1 MRGTTVVKP
10 ADAVKRWVVVDATD
24 QILGRLA
31 SAVARSL
38 RGKRRADFTP
48 HVDQGDFVI
57 VLNVEHIK
65 LTGRKLEQ
73 KMFKRYTGYPGGLK
87 LIPYSVLMQKRPET
101 ALRRAVWG
109 MLSRSRMSRKQIRAL
124 KIYKGGTHPHGAQQP
139 LSVKLL
145 NGELVSA

>member
-1 MRGTTVVKP
+1 MGTSVVKP
-10 ADAVKRWVVVDATD
+10 ADAVKRWIVVDATD
-24 QILGRLA
+24 QVLGRLA
-31 SAVARSL
+31 SALALAL

-57 VLNVEHIK
+57 VTNAARIR

-73 KMFKRYTGYPGGLK
+73 KMFKRYSGYPGGLK
-87 LIPYSVLMQKRPET
+87 LIPYRDLMAKRPET

-124 KIYKGGTHPHGAQQP
+124 KIYAGPDHPHGAQLP
-139 LSVKLL
+139 KAAKLL
-145 NGELVSA
+145 KGELVAA